1 MSESYGLDVLQEV
14 ARRSVDKTLVDVEN
28 GEDEEDV
35 AQKVRNFCLPDLTYS
50 YPHFNFI
57 SPCSVFI

>member
-1 MSESYGLDVLQEV
+1 MVSESYGLNVLQEV

-35 AQKVRNFCLPDLTYS
+35 AQKVRNFCLPDLTY
-50 YPHFNFI
+50 
-57 SPCSVFI
+57 